1 MKGLFS
7 LTQKS
12 IDNEVFVNKFK
23 ANPKDFSRKRKL
35 EFKHLLFSI
44 MSFGKSSIQV
54 EVDRFYR
61 TLFQSSNNLTSISKS
76 AFTQSR
82 KKLLPE
88 AFIELAD
95 EQLTYFSDNAPNNK
109 TWNGYRL
116 VAIDGS
122 SLNLPDSLEIQQH
135 YGFTRNQHDKINK
148 ARCSFAYDVCNELI
162 LDAQITAFK
171 SCEKELAVLH
181 LQKLNPLTDILI
193 FDRGYPALWLMA
205 LLQKMKFKFCFRL
218 STSWKDAVDLTN
230 SNETDIDWVS
240 VRRSNKGCDKFTTYE
255 LPRKL
260 SGLRL
265 LKIPLSSGQIEIL
278 ATNLLDRE
286 VFDVPTMKSLYNMRW
301 GAEEP
306 FKLFKKAINIE
317 HFTGK
322 TVHSIRQ
329 DFHAKVFMLNIAS
342 IMRTQYIDEHNRSEI
357 KTKHFKK
364 VNKTHVLAKTKDYL
378 ICLMTS
384 DNIIC
389 IINQIKQML
398 KNSFDIVRPN
408 RSFKRTDTS
417 SRRRSKSINYKGI

>member
-1 MKGLFS
+1 M
-7 LTQKS
+7 
-12 IDNEVFVNKFK
+12 
-23 ANPKDFSRKRKL
+23 
-35 EFKHLLFSI
+35 
-44 MSFGKSSIQV
+44 
-54 EVDRFYR
+54 
-61 TLFQSSNNLTSISKS
+61 
-76 AFTQSR
+76 
-82 KKLLPE
+82 
-88 AFIELAD
+88 
-95 EQLTYFSDNAPNNK
+95 
-109 TWNGYRL
+109 
-116 VAIDGS
+116 
-122 SLNLPDSLEIQQH
+122 
-135 YGFTRNQHDKINK
+135 
-148 ARCSFAYDVCNELI
+148 
-162 LDAQITAFK
+162 
-171 SCEKELAVLH
+171 
-181 LQKLNPLTDILI
+181 
-193 FDRGYPALWLMA
+193 
-205 LLQKMKFKFCFRL
+205 
-218 STSWKDAVDLTN
+218 
-230 SNETDIDWVS
+230 
-240 VRRSNKGCDKFTTYE
+240 
-255 LPRKL
+255 PRKL

-301 GAEEP
+301 GVEEA

-417 SRRRSKSINYKGI
+417 SRRRSKSLNYKGI